1 MSEWN
6 VWAAEVVRQLHL
18 LKVTQKEFAKECGLS
33 APYLTE
39 ILRGRVPRRNPEI
52 TQGKV
57 DEALARLSEK
67 CTTEIDEH
75 SHA

>member
-18 LKVTQKEFAKECGLS
+18 LKITQKDFAKECGLS
-33 APYLTE
+33 ASYLTE
-39 ILRGRVPRRNPEI
+39 ILRGREPNRHPEN
-52 TQGKV
+52 TQKRI
-57 DEALARLSEK
+57 DEALMRLSGRSTSEV
-67 CTTEIDEH
+67 DEH